1 MEIVRHVIY
10 PLDPALPLGELVQLV
25 KYEQRIIRAPPFSK
39 NILTVFVKIP
49 VKITPIRVTTVE
61 DGLCK
66 SCFTHLPGTSYE
78 NHFSFQVIQ
87 NMGYYI
93 AHMSILPI
101 IPKQS
106 RLFWI
111 QGTEIKNPTGILNE
125 SDGGIYI
132 TAQLLADAELWYG
145 PKVFY
150 SYSVAGQ
157 NYENVT
163 LSFKQ
168 DSHTQSKEY
177 AESIIAK
184 YPREVR

>member
-1 MEIVRHVIY
+1 MLYSAYVY
-10 PLDPALPLGELVQLV
+10 
-25 KYEQRIIRAPPFSK
+25 
-39 NILTVFVKIP
+39 
-49 VKITPIRVTTVE
+49 
-61 DGLCK
+61 
-66 SCFTHLPGTSYE
+66 FTHNSKT
-78 NHFSFQVIQ
+78 VK
-87 NMGYYI
+87 
-93 AHMSILPI
+93 AILD
-101 IPKQS
+101 S
-106 RLFWI
+106 RYRN
-111 QGTEIKNPTGILNE
+111 KKPTGILNE

-184 YPREVR
+184 YPPGGAVTVYYKPNSPSNSTIETGLGDGWVNRLCRFLFPAPL